1 MSKRKWTTG
10 IYGIDKALNLRNK
23 KGDRITA
30 TEYIRAYLLKLA
42 KKGIEEKNAI
52 KNGGDEPT

>member
-10 IYGIDKALNLRNK
+10 IS
-23 KGDRITA
+23 
-30 TEYIRAYLLKLA
+30 EYIRAYLLKLA